1 MYKLIVMISLLGGG
15 ISPNSAQ
22 QKTINVDSLFE
33 SNINEL
39 KIIVNDSND
48 QVLRDRDLIGFMWMI
63 SLIGNKEFVDPHK
76 PIQIN
81 KRIISEIEQW
91 YINNKPYITSDN
103 IEKAYN
109 ILYPPETVFES
120 CETWMEWMDKQYNG
134 LEVKAIK

>member
-39 KIIVNDSND
+39 KIIVNDSK
-48 QVLRDRDLIGFMWMI
+48 RDRDLIGFMWMI